1 MTSDNLFKFI
11 EIIMGTPWWVW
22 AILAYLIFVGIKST
36 HNRILSLP
44 KLFIIPAVLVGSKY
58 KIFGTEA
65 LYMAYL
71 PCMFVGAGI
80 GFLSGFKTPIKILKH
95 TKSVELH
102 GDYQTLILLF
112 LFFSIKYVFGFL
124 QETAPESMMQYSI
137 FETAISALFS
147 GYFLG
152 RATSYLWKFVKYS

>member
-1 MTSDNLFKFI
+1 
-11 EIIMGTPWWVW
+11 
-22 AILAYLIFVGIKST
+22 
-36 HNRILSLP
+36 
-44 KLFIIPAVLVGSKY
+44 
-58 KIFGTEA
+58 
-65 LYMAYL
+65 MAYL